1 MVTLLLIVIY
11 IAFISLGLPDS
22 LLGCA
27 WPVMQLDFNVPLSYA
42 GAITMV
48 IAFGTVISS
57 IFSDRLTKRFGTGKV
72 TTISVLLTVIALMGF
87 SVSNA
92 YPQLFIWAVPYGL
105 GAGAIDAAL
114 NNYVAVHYASRYM
127 NWLHCFWGAGA
138 MISPYIMSHFL
149 SKNGNW
155 HKGYSTVGFIQLGI
169 LAVLVIAFPLWNKV
183 KTKEEIESEKD
194 RKTMR
199 LIDVFRIPGVRFI
212 FLGMFAYCSIEATA
226 FAWTSSY
233 FVTGKGITPD
243 IAAKYAALYYIG
255 ITAGRFICGFVSDR
269 LGDFKITFIGL
280 SLIAAGI
287 ITLAFAE
294 WNTLCLIGV
303 LVMGLGCAPIY
314 PALIH
319 ITPTTFGEEKS
330 QSIVGMQMASAYFG
344 STFMPPVF
352 GLIASHISISYFPF
366 FLSVFAL
373 MATVMVISLS
383 GFVTKTKKAER

>member
-1 MVTLLLIVIY
+1 MVTVLLIVIY

-57 IFSDRLTKRFGTGKV
+57 VFSDRLTKRFGTGRV

-87 SVSNA
+87 SFSSA

-149 SKNGNW
+149 AKDGNW
-155 HKGYSTVGFIQLGI
+155 HKGYQAVGFIQLGI
-169 LAVLVIAFPLWNKV
+169 LVILVATLPLWSRV
-183 KTKEEIESEKD
+183 RSKEEIENEKN
-194 RKTMR
+194 RETMK
-199 LIDVFRIPGVRFI
+199 IFDVVKIPGVKFI
-212 FLGMFAYCSIEATA
+212 FLGMFAYCSIEATV

-233 FVTGKGITPD
+233 FVTGKGLTPD
-243 IAAKYAALYYIG
+243 VAAKYAALYYIG
-255 ITAGRFICGFVSDR
+255 ITVGRLLCGFVSDR
-269 LGDFKITFIGL
+269 LGDFRITFIGL
-280 SLIAAGI
+280 SLVAAGI
-287 ITLAFAE
+287 IMLVFARE
-294 WNTLCLIGV
+294 NTLCLVAV
-303 LVMGLGCAPIY
+303 LVMGLGCAPVY

-319 ITPTTFGEEKS
+319 ITPTTFGEERS

-344 STFMPPVF
+344 STFMPPIF
-352 GLIASHISISYFPF
+352 GLIANHINISLYPF
-366 FLSVFAL
+366 YLSVFAL
-373 MATVMVISLS
+373 MTTTMVILLS
-383 GFVTKTKKAER
+383 GYVAKTQKNKI